1 MRLTRL
7 FIEGGLSCGA
17 ALPLPR
23 GAAQHVARVLRL
35 QPGDELRL
43 FNGDGNEYDARV
55 GVISRNDVTVL
66 IGTRHAADRESPLQV
81 TLLQGI
87 ARGEKMDLILQKS
100 TELGV
105 AEIRPLLSL
114 RSNVRL
120 TGDNSQRKHEHWL
133 GVIRSACEQC
143 GRNRV
148 PQLLPAMRLAD
159 ALPSLHHP
167 IRLLLEPDDAAQSLR
182 QLLPGAAGA
191 ATGPVALL
199 IGPEGGFDSTEIAAA
214 HAAGFSSCR
223 MGPRVL
229 RTETA
234 ALAAIAALQGLAGD
248 LGHG

>member
-7 FIEGGLSCGA
+7 FIDGELTPGA
-17 ALPLPR
+17 ALALPG
-23 GAAQHVARVLRL
+23 GAAQHIARVLRL

-43 FNGDGNEYDARV
+43 FNGDGGEYEARV
-55 GVISRNDVTVL
+55 GLIARSSVSVL
-66 IGTRHAADRESPLQV
+66 VGARHATDRESPLQV

-105 AEIRPLLSL
+105 AAIRPLMSL

-120 TGDNSQRKHEHWL
+120 SKDNMERKHEHWL
-133 GVIRSACEQC
+133 GVIRSACEQS

-148 PQLLPAMRLAD
+148 PDLLPATRLAE
-159 ALPSLHHP
+159 ALATLEQPV
-167 IRLLLEPDDAAQSLR
+167 RLLLEPDDSAQGLR
-182 QLLPGAAGA
+182 QLLPPSSA
-191 ATGPVALL
+191 ATAPVVLL
-199 IGPEGGFDSTEIAAA
+199 VGPEGGFDSSEIAAA
-214 HAAGFSSCR
+214 HAAGFKSCR

-234 ALAAIAALQGLAGD
+234 ALAALAALQALAGD
-248 LGHG
+248 FA

>member
-7 FIEGGLSCGA
+7 FIDGGLRPGA
-17 ALPLPR
+17 TLALPV
-23 GAAQHVARVLRL
+23 GAAQHIARVLRL

-43 FNGDGNEYDARV
+43 FNGDDGEYEARV
-55 GVISRNDVTVL
+55 GLISRNSVSVL
-66 IGTRHAADRESPLQV
+66 VGARHEANRESPLQV

-105 AEIRPLLSL
+105 STIRPLLSL

-120 TGDNSQRKHEHWL
+120 SRDNMERKHEHWL

-143 GRNRV
+143 GRNRI
-148 PQLLPAMRLAD
+148 PELLPALRVAD
-159 ALPSLHHP
+159 ALATLQQP
-167 IRLLLEPDDAAQSLR
+167 IRLLLEPDDDAKGLR
-182 QLLPGAAGA
+182 ELASSVGGDAPA
-191 ATGPVALL
+191 PVVLMV
-199 IGPEGGFDSTEIAAA
+199 GPEGGFDPTEIATA

-223 MGPRVL
+223 LGPRVL

-234 ALAAIAALQGLAGD
+234 ALAALAALQALGGD
-248 LGHG
+248 LV

>member
-7 FIEGGLSCGA
+7 FIDGGLAPGA
-17 ALPLPR
+17 DLALPR

-43 FNGDGNEYDARV
+43 FNGDGHEYEARV
-55 GVISRNDVTVL
+55 GLIARDGVSVL
-66 IGTRHAADRESPLQV
+66 VGARMDANRESPLQV

-105 AEIRPLLSL
+105 AAIRPLMSL

-120 TGDNSQRKHEHWL
+120 SKDNMERKHEHWL

-143 GRNRV
+143 GRNRL
-148 PQLLPAMRLAD
+148 PELLPALRLAD
-159 ALPSLHHP
+159 ALTAVQEPV
-167 IRLLLEPDDAAQSLR
+167 RLLLEPDDGAPGLR
-182 QLLPGAAGA
+182 QLALAENTV
-191 ATGPVALL
+191 ATRIALL
-199 IGPEGGFDSTEIAAA
+199 VGPEGGFDSTEIAAA
-214 HAAGFSSCR
+214 HAAGFRSCR

-234 ALAAIAALQGLAGD
+234 ALAALAALQALAGD
-248 LGHG
+248 LA